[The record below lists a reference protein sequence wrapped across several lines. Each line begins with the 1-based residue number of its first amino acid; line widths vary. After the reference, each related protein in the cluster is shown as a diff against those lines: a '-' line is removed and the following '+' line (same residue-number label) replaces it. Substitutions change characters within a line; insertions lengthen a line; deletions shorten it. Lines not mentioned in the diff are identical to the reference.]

1 MPLSANSVVFLE
13 MTILAESGVTFF
25 EHEKKVRAHFYCIP
39 ALCACISTMFKH
51 FLCAFLL
58 FPSTFFRAHP
68 YCIPA
73 LPARIS
79 TMIQHFSV
87 CITLGWSG
95 WSGSFLGWSDNAP
108 ALLCVHFY
116 FAPAFFVCVF
126 PLWSNTFS
134 LRVFLLC
141 SSIFCACI
149 STLLFQWHSS
159 HPCPNAFHRL
169 KKTWDY
175 HA

>member
-1 MPLSANSVVFLE
+1 MFKQCISIGC
-13 MTILAESGVTFF
+13 T
-25 EHEKKVRAHFYCIP
+25 VRTHFYYVPVLFYVHIP
-39 ALCACISTMFKH
+39 TVFQHLHACISTMFKH

-95 WSGSFLGWSDNAP
+95 WSGSFLGWSDYAP

-116 FAPAFFVCVF
+116 FAPAFFCVYF
-126 PLWSNTFS
+126 HCDPTLF
-134 LRVFLLC
+134 LCVYFYCAPAFFVHAFLLC
-141 SSIFCACI
+141 FSSD
-149 STLLFQWHSS
+149 TLPTPVLMLFTAWKRHGITMLSLL
-159 HPCPNAFHRL
+159 P
-169 KKTWDY
+169 
-175 HA
+175 